1 MRLRDAAGPQPFEPG
16 LALELVQPAV
26 KTPVKLVG
34 ANHHLQL
41 AAQAFGRRLGHIHVQ
56 SPFLPARR
64 GNGFRASLNAWCGR
78 RDSNP
83 HGRSHQ
89 NLNLAC
95 LPVPPRPRERLSVRV
110 PVYNTADSPA
120 ATPEE
125 PSRRTL
131 VAALFVSQ
139 L

>member
-1 MRLRDAAGPQPFEPG
+1 MRLRHTAGPKPLEPG
-16 LALELVQPAV
+16 LALELVEPGGE
-26 KTPVKLVG
+26 TPFKLVG
-34 ANHHLQL
+34 ADHHFQL

-56 SPFLPARR
+56 LAFSLGPARKR
-64 GNGFRASLNAWCGR
+64 ISRLAHAWCGR

-95 LPVPPRPRERLSVRV
+95 LPVPPRPRERLSVRA

-125 PSRRTL
+125 SSRRNL
-131 VAALFVSQ
+131 GAALFVSE